1 MAQYEYFCT
10 ECKIKIE
17 TDQSGYIKCPQ
28 CNSGTNIRD
37 FEDYDEPLWAY
48 CGKDFNWNKK

>member
-1 MAQYEYFCT
+1 MAQFEYFCT

-28 CNSGTNIRD
+28 CKSGTYIRD

-48 CGKDFNWNKK
+48 YGDDFNWNKR